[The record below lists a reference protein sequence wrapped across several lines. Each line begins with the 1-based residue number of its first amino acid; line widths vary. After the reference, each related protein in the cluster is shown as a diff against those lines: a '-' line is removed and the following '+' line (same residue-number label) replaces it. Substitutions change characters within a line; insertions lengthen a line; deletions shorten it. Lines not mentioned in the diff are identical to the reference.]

1 MTSLPLHAMTSQ
13 LPHRHFSN
21 KDNAPTLWSGQHG
34 GATLMSKPSE
44 SAWHCNS
51 CSPPVRSRF
60 CLSSPEGML
69 IDHGW
74 KPVSSD
80 EEIFTQDVNQALQF
94 VSLDNAAM
102 HAQRILHLYPGLQ
115 VSEHHFIWNSDG
127 NWEHIS

>member
-13 LPHRHFSN
+13 LPHRPFSN
-21 KDNAPTLWSGQHG
+21 KDSGPTLWNGQHG
-34 GATLMSKPSE
+34 GATLTSKPSE
-44 SAWHCNS
+44 SGWHCNS
-51 CSPPVRSRF
+51 FNPPARSRF

-127 NWEHIS
+127 NWESVS